1 MYSRREYPR
10 CVRSHFHDTTMS
22 GFKHAL
28 SYVAMTLPGSKGN
41 TERIYRKTLF
51 KVKPQKPPLLV
62 VKAYVDSIIKK
73 KDNVPQK
80 LNSTGVGLAGNP
92 QCLLWRRA
100 AGTSEEHKAC
110 ISAFAKICRI
120 FKGHETMYKKEAC
133 A

>member
-1 MYSRREYPR
+1 GP
-10 CVRSHFHDTTMS
+10 
-22 GFKHAL
+22 
-28 SYVAMTLPGSKGN
+28 KGN

-73 KDNVPQK
+73 KDYSNLDLAVSGSYNILYALNDCFVVATMQQYNMPQK
-80 LNSTGVGLAGNP
+80 LNSTGLGLAGNS

-110 ISAFAKICRI
+110 INAFVKICRI
-120 FKGHETMYKKEAC
+120 YKGHETRYKKEAC